1 MHRQFIKNMISMEKR
16 KYRSKTLMI
25 LAIGMQLLL
34 LASCKHDDLTIA
46 APNENIR
53 PAADF
58 VKNNY
63 EMRLFY
69 AAIKKVGYVDE
80 LNGAG
85 PFTIL
90 APTDAAFNRMG
101 IYNPT
106 DFDKLNADSL
116 KKVIGYHLL
125 PRKLSVTDI
134 PNNGI
139 DVRYATLSDAEVYT
153 SRASTNPNGGAE
165 NELYFSGSEVT
176 RQDVILANGTLHVLD
191 NVMKPNFNKT
201 VQAWLAGHPDYSVFV
216 SGLKKFNLWDQLAT
230 TQQFTVFAP
239 NNEALKNGGI
249 TAASLNEMDASKYL
263 GDLLF
268 GVYLLY
274 DRHFFVSDGQVF
286 SRINSNGSFSYF
298 LKNNSH
304 YMTFGGG
311 KQYPS
316 FKLGYGLVLYP
327 GNGPS
332 DSPIKAVTSEIVAK
346 NDNLCSNGLVHHL
359 VDGLVTPEQAI
370 KK

>member
-1 MHRQFIKNMISMEKR
+1 MEKR
-16 KYRSKTLMI
+16 KYWSKTLMI
-25 LAIGMQLLL
+25 LAIGMQILL
-34 LASCKHDDLTIA
+34 LAACKHDDLTIA

-69 AAIKKVGYVDE
+69 AALKKVGYADE

-85 PFTIL
+85 PFTVL
-90 APTDAAFNRMG
+90 VPTDEAFNRMG
-101 IYNPT
+101 VYNPS
-106 DFDKLNADSL
+106 DFDKMNQDSL
-116 KKVIGYHLL
+116 KKVIGYHLM
-125 PRKLSVTDI
+125 PRKLRVSDI

-139 DVRYATLSDAEVYT
+139 DVRYATLSDADLYV
-153 SRASTNPNGGAE
+153 SRASTNPNGGEE
-165 NELYFSGSEVT
+165 NELYFSGSEVM
-176 RQDVILANGTLHVLD
+176 RQDVVLANGTLHVLD

-216 SGLKKFNLWDQLAT
+216 SGLKKFNLWDQLAGAAE
-230 TQQFTVFAP
+230 FTVFAP
-239 NNEALKNGGI
+239 NNEALKKVGI
-249 TAASLNEMDASKYL
+249 TAASLNEMEASKYE

-274 DRHFFVSDGQVF
+274 DKHFFVSDTQVF
-286 SRINSNGSFSYF
+286 SRINSNGAFNYY
-298 LKNNSH
+298 LKNSSY

-311 KQYPS
+311 KLYPT
-316 FKLGYGLVLYP
+316 FKLGYGLTLRP
-327 GNGPS
+327 GGPTG
-332 DSPIKAVTSEIVAK
+332 SPISSATSNIVAK

-359 VDGLVTPEQAI
+359 ADGMVTPDQAI

>member
-1 MHRQFIKNMISMEKR
+1 
-16 KYRSKTLMI
+16 MI
-25 LAIGMQLLL
+25 LAIGMQILL

-46 APNENIR
+46 EPNENIR

-69 AAIKKVGYVDE
+69 AAIKKAGYVDE
-80 LNGAG
+80 LNGTG

-90 APTDAAFNRMG
+90 APTDEAFNRMG
-101 IYNPT
+101 VYSPS
-106 DFDKLNADSL
+106 DFDKMNQDSL
-116 KKVIGYHLL
+116 KKVIGYHLM
-125 PRKLSVTDI
+125 PRKLRVSDI

-139 DVRYATLSDAEVYT
+139 DVRYATLAGSDLYV

-165 NELYFSGSEVT
+165 NELYFSGSEVL
-176 RQDVILANGTLHVLD
+176 RQDVVLANGTLHVLD

-216 SGLKKFNLWDQLAT
+216 SGLKKFNLWDQLAGT
-230 TQQFTVFAP
+230 AEFTVFAP
-239 NNEALKNGGI
+239 NNEALKNVGI
-249 TAASLNEMDASKYL
+249 TAASLNAMDVSKYQ
-263 GDLLF
+263 GELLF

-274 DRHFFVSDGQVF
+274 DRHFFVSDTQVF
-286 SRINSNGSFSYF
+286 ARINSNASFDYY
-298 LKNNSH
+298 LKNSSY

-311 KQYPS
+311 KLYPT
-316 FKLGYGLVLYP
+316 FKLGYGISLR
-327 GNGPS
+327 NDGPTGS
-332 DSPIKAVTSEIVAK
+332 LINSATSTIVAK

-359 VDGLVTPEQAI
+359 ADGMVKPEQAI

>member
-1 MHRQFIKNMISMEKR
+1 
-16 KYRSKTLMI
+16 MI
-25 LAIGMQLLL
+25 LAIGMQILL

-46 APNENIR
+46 EPNENIR

-69 AAIKKVGYVDE
+69 AAIKKAGYVDE
-80 LNGAG
+80 LNGTG

-90 APTDAAFNRMG
+90 APTDEAFNRMG
-101 IYNPT
+101 VYSPS
-106 DFDKLNADSL
+106 DFDKMNQDSL
-116 KKVIGYHLL
+116 KKVIGYHLM
-125 PRKLSVTDI
+125 PRKLRLSDI

-139 DVRYATLSDAEVYT
+139 DVRYATLTGTDLYV

-165 NELYFSGSEVT
+165 NELYFSGSEVL
-176 RQDVILANGTLHVLD
+176 RQDVVLANGTLHVLD

-216 SGLKKFNLWDQLAT
+216 SGLKKFNLWDQLAGAT
-230 TQQFTVFAP
+230 EFTVFAP
-239 NNEALKNGGI
+239 NNEALKNVGI
-249 TAASLNEMDASKYL
+249 TAASLNAMDASKYQ

-274 DRHFFVSDGQVF
+274 DRHFFVSDTQVF
-286 SRINSNGSFSYF
+286 ARINSNASFDYY
-298 LKNNSH
+298 LKNSSY

-311 KQYPS
+311 KLYPT
-316 FKLGYGLVLYP
+316 FKLGYGISLRKD
-327 GNGPS
+327 GPTGS
-332 DSPIKAVTSEIVAK
+332 IINSATSTIVAK

-359 VDGLVTPEQAI
+359 ADGMVKPEQAI
-370 KK
+370 KN

>member
-1 MHRQFIKNMISMEKR
+1 MEKR
-16 KYRSKTLMI
+16 KYRNKMLMI
-25 LAIGMQLLL
+25 LAIGMQILL
-34 LASCKHDDLTIA
+34 LASCKHEDLTIA

-53 PAADF
+53 PAGDF

-69 AAIKKVGYVDE
+69 AALLKTGFADQ
-80 LNGAG
+80 LNGTG
-85 PFTIL
+85 PFTVL
-90 APTDAAFNRMG
+90 APTDEAFNRMG
-101 IYNPT
+101 VYNPS
-106 DFDKLNADSL
+106 DFNKMNLDSL
-116 KKVIGYHLL
+116 KKVIGYHLI
-125 PRKLSVTDI
+125 PRKLRVSDI

-139 DVRYATLSDAEVYT
+139 DVRYATLSDADLYV

-176 RQDVILANGTLHVLD
+176 RQDVVLANGSLHVLD

-216 SGLKKFNLWDQLAT
+216 SGLKKFNLWDQLAGT
-230 TQQFTVFAP
+230 AEFTVFAP
-239 NNEALKNGGI
+239 NNEALKNVGI

-274 DRHFFVSDGQVF
+274 DRHFFVSDTEVF
-286 SRINSNGSFSYF
+286 ARINSNGAFNYF
-298 LKNNSH
+298 LKNSSY

-311 KQYPS
+311 KLYPT
-316 FKLGYGLVLYP
+316 FKLGYGLTLRP
-327 GNGPS
+327 GNGPA
-332 DSPIKAVTSEIVAK
+332 DNPIKSATSNIVAK

-359 VDGLVTPEQAI
+359 ADGMVTPEQAI